1 MQLKD
6 QESTLQYIHISI
18 PEILLGHIKSKNSWQ
33 NYDQEWSYRLDP
45 PHASHP
51 FQRDLYII
59 KSKNIE
65 QEDIKLLLDNIIN
78 KNNKETQNIEGA
90 KKIIKEIISEP
101 SKLISNNFS
110 TQIEELLLDREKEYH
125 YLVCK
130 NYKIIYSVD
139 KENKQIQI
147 ADVFDTRQNPVKL
160 KRTK

>member
-65 QEDIKLLLDNIIN
+65 QEDIKLLLDNIII

-90 KKIIKEIISEP
+90 KKIIKEI
-101 SKLISNNFS
+101 LDLSNNIP
-110 TQIEELLLDREKEYH
+110 IENWLEDTGNRSIIKSMID
-125 YLVCK
+125 K
-130 NYKIIYSVD
+130 NKI
-139 KENKQIQI
+139 
-147 ADVFDTRQNPVKL
+147 KL
-160 KRTK
+160 MDII

>member
-90 KKIIKEIISEP
+90 KKIIKEILDLSNNIPIENWLEDTGNRSIIE
-101 SKLISNNFS
+101 SMIDKNKIKLI
-110 TQIEELLLDREKEYH
+110 D
-125 YLVCK
+125 
-130 NYKIIYSVD
+130 II
-139 KENKQIQI
+139 
-147 ADVFDTRQNPVKL
+147 
-160 KRTK
+160 